1 MRLTN
6 RKSSGIRKK
15 SFSLVELLIV
25 ISIIA
30 ILAALLLPALNKA
43 REKAR
48 DILCSGNLKQLSSYM
63 FLYIEQNN
71 DVIPAA
77 MGNAG
82 HPSGKWQDM
91 LYGLIAPGEKFTDQ
105 YYLTGIN
112 TDTCYPKNKVFACPA
127 SGPCNIAVSSR
138 HYGIN
143 SSGFLYEDGRASS
156 FGFASFHTGAY
167 SMKLGR
173 IKSPSRRA
181 ALFDID
187 KWGSYPESYAKVYSD
202 LYKGNDNGVAVWRHR
217 DGDGLNVNFADGHV
231 ETRRKNSIP
240 NYAASLVPD
249 GYFWG
254 TLSNN

>member
-1 MRLTN
+1 MNCASN
-6 RKSSGIRKK
+6 RKQRKTNK
-15 SFSLVELLIV
+15 FSLIELLIT
-25 ISIIA
+25 ISVIA

-43 REKAR
+43 RGKAR

-63 FLYIEQNN
+63 FLYVEQNN

-77 MGNAG
+77 FGNANT
-82 HPSGKWQDM
+82 PGKWQDM
-91 LYGLIAPGEKFTDQ
+91 LYALIAPGEQFADK
-105 YYLTGIN
+105 YYLTKLN
-112 TDTCYPKNKVFACPA
+112 EDTWYPKNKVFACPA

-156 FGFASFHTGAY
+156 FGFASYYGKPYA
-167 SMKLGR
+167 MKLGR

-202 LYKGNDNGVAVWRHR
+202 LYKGSDNGVAVWRHR
-217 DGDGLNVNFADGHV
+217 DGNGLNVNFADGHV

>member
-1 MRLTN
+1 MNCASN
-6 RKSSGIRKK
+6 RKQRKTNK
-15 SFSLVELLIV
+15 FSLIELLIT
-25 ISIIA
+25 ISVIA

-43 REKAR
+43 RGKAR

-77 MGNAG
+77 FGNANT
-82 HPSGKWQDM
+82 PGKWQDM
-91 LYGLIAPGEKFTDQ
+91 LYALIAPGEQFADK
-105 YYLTGIN
+105 YYLTKLN
-112 TDTCYPKNKVFACPA
+112 KDTWYPKNKVFACPA

-156 FGFASFHTGAY
+156 FGFASYYGKPYA
-167 SMKLGR
+167 MKLGR

>member
-1 MRLTN
+1 MNCASN
-6 RKSSGIRKK
+6 RKQRKTNK
-15 SFSLVELLIV
+15 FSLIELLIT
-25 ISIIA
+25 ISVIA

-43 REKAR
+43 RGKAR

-77 MGNAG
+77 FGNANT
-82 HPSGKWQDM
+82 PGKWQDM
-91 LYGLIAPGEKFTDQ
+91 LYALIAPGEQFADK
-105 YYLTGIN
+105 YYLTKLN
-112 TDTCYPKNKVFACPA
+112 KDTWYPKNKVFACPA

-156 FGFASFHTGAY
+156 FGFASYYGKPYA
-167 SMKLGR
+167 MKLGR

-202 LYKGNDNGVAVWRHR
+202 LYKGSDNGVAVWRHR

>member
-1 MRLTN
+1 MNCASN
-6 RKSSGIRKK
+6 RKQRKTNK
-15 SFSLVELLIV
+15 FSLIELLIT
-25 ISIIA
+25 ISVIA

-43 REKAR
+43 RGKAR

-63 FLYIEQNN
+63 FLYVEQNN

-77 MGNAG
+77 FGNANT
-82 HPSGKWQDM
+82 PGKWQDM
-91 LYGLIAPGEKFTDQ
+91 LYALIAPGEQFADK
-105 YYLTGIN
+105 YYLTKLN
-112 TDTCYPKNKVFACPA
+112 EDTWYPKNKVFACPA

-156 FGFASFHTGAY
+156 FGFASYYGKPYA
-167 SMKLGR
+167 MKLGR

-202 LYKGNDNGVAVWRHR
+202 LYKGSDNGVAVWRHR
-217 DGDGLNVNFADGHV
+217 NGDGLNVNFADGHV

>member
-1 MRLTN
+1 MNCASN
-6 RKSSGIRKK
+6 RKQRKTNK
-15 SFSLVELLIV
+15 FSLIELLIT
-25 ISIIA
+25 ISVIA

-43 REKAR
+43 RGKAR

-63 FLYIEQNN
+63 FLYVEQNN

-77 MGNAG
+77 FGNANT
-82 HPSGKWQDM
+82 PGKWQDM
-91 LYGLIAPGEKFTDQ
+91 LYAIIAPGEQFADK
-105 YYLTGIN
+105 YYLTKLN
-112 TDTCYPKNKVFACPA
+112 EDTWYPKNKVFACPA

-156 FGFASFHTGAY
+156 FGFASYYGKPYA
-167 SMKLGR
+167 MKLGR

-202 LYKGNDNGVAVWRHR
+202 LYKGSDNGVAVWRHR
-217 DGDGLNVNFADGHV
+217 DGNGLNVNFADGHV

>member
-1 MRLTN
+1 MNCASN
-6 RKSSGIRKK
+6 RKQRKTNK
-15 SFSLVELLIV
+15 FSLIELLIT
-25 ISIIA
+25 ISVIA

-43 REKAR
+43 RGKAR

-77 MGNAG
+77 FGNANT
-82 HPSGKWQDM
+82 PGKWQDM
-91 LYGLIAPGEKFTDQ
+91 LYALIAPGEQFADK
-105 YYLTGIN
+105 YYLTKLN
-112 TDTCYPKNKVFACPA
+112 KDTWYPKNKVFACPA

-156 FGFASFHTGAY
+156 FGFASYYGKPYA
-167 SMKLGR
+167 MKLGR

-202 LYKGNDNGVAVWRHR
+202 LYKGSDNGVAVWRHR
-217 DGDGLNVNFADGHV
+217 DGNGLNVNFADGHV